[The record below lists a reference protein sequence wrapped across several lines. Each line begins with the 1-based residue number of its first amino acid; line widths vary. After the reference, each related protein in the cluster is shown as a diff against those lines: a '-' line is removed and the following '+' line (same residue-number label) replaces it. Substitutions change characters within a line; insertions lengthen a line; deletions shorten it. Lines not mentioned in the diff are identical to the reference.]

1 MSPISRNVYIDKL
14 DETVNEYN
22 NTCHSTIKMNPVDVN
37 SSTYIDFFISII
49 IKLNHKIEVGDT
61 VSILKYKHI
70 FPAVYDPNW
79 FEVLVLWTY
88 VVEDLR
94 KKRQIKKISFCKMSQ
109 FPEPYTHSKNEKKL
123 SQISLIIHQNLTKK
137 CNRCRYIKFSEKVDL
152 ANVKPHVDKAESTPV
167 D

>member
-22 NTCHSTIKMNPVDVN
+22 NTCYSTIKMNPVDVN

-94 KKRQIKKISFCKMSQ
+94 KKR
-109 FPEPYTHSKNEKKL
+109 
-123 SQISLIIHQNLTKK
+123 
-137 CNRCRYIKFSEKVDL
+137 
-152 ANVKPHVDKAESTPV
+152 
-167 D
+167 